1 METKPTLIVMLS
13 RFPYPLEKGD
23 KLRAFHQL
31 KGLSEKYAIHLMCTV
46 ENKIEPAHFEHVKA
60 YCTSIHLF
68 HLSKLGLAFQLFLSV
83 FSKKPFQALYF
94 YRFTHQLKI
103 GRLIRDIRPDHI
115 YCQLIRV
122 SEYVK
127 DYHYCNKTID
137 YMDAFSKGME
147 RRVQT
152 ESFFFRWF
160 YRLESKRLALYE
172 RSIFDYFENHTII
185 SEQDRSLLIHPNKQQ
200 VVVVPNGIDASF
212 FDKTTCAKD
221 TDIVFTGNFSYAP
234 NIDAAVILATKILPA
249 LHQKGHK
256 INLLLSGANPSAKV
270 KALANENIIIGGWV
284 DDIRTSYQRSKL
296 FVAPLFIGTG
306 LQNKLLEAMASGL
319 PCISTPLVNQAL
331 AAVDGESILLA
342 NSPEAIVSKIEW
354 VLEHPELAAKIGEN
368 GKTYIQSTY
377 SWTTQNELLSAL
389 LQR

>member
-1 METKPTLIVMLS
+1 MLS

-31 KGLSEKYAIHLMCTV
+31 KGLSEQYSIHLLCTV
-46 ENKIEPAHFEHVKA
+46 ENTIEPAHFEHVKA
-60 YCTSIHLF
+60 YCASIHLF

-94 YRFTHQLKI
+94 YRFVHQLKI
-103 GRLIRDIRPDHI
+103 TRLIHEIQPTHI

-152 ESFFFRWF
+152 ESFLFRWF
-160 YRLESKRLALYE
+160 YRIESKRLALYE
-172 RSIFDYFENHTII
+172 RSVFDYFEHHTII
-185 SEQDRSLLIHPNKQQ
+185 SEQDRSLLIHPNKIR
-200 VVVVPNGIDASF
+200 VNVVPNGIARSF
-212 FDKTTCAKD
+212 FETIECEKD

-234 NIDAAVILATKILPA
+234 NIDAAVILATKILPE
-249 LHQKGHK
+249 LHKKGHRVT
-256 INLLLSGANPSAKV
+256 LLLSGANPSNRV
-270 KALANENIIIGGWV
+270 KSLANETIQIGGWV
-284 DDIRTSYQRSKL
+284 DDIRTSYQRSKI

-319 PCISTPLVNQAL
+319 PCITTPLVNQAL
-331 AAVDGESILLA
+331 RANNNESILLA
-342 NSPEAIVSKIEW
+342 DSPEAIIEQIEW
-354 VLEHPELAAKIGEN
+354 VLTHPELAKKIGEN
-368 GKTYIQSTY
+368 GQFFVHSNY
-377 SWTTQNELLSAL
+377 SWTTKNSLLGTILAND
-389 LQR
+389 

>member
-1 METKPTLIVMLS
+1 MLS

-31 KGLSEKYAIHLMCTV
+31 KGLSKTHKIHLFCTV
-46 ENKIEPAHFEHVKA
+46 ESEIKPTDFQQVNQFCESIQLFRLTKI
-60 YCTSIHLF
+60 
-68 HLSKLGLAFQLFLSV
+68 GLAFQLLLSC
-83 FSKKPFQALYF
+83 FSNKPFQAIYF
-94 YRFTHQLKI
+94 YRIKHQLKI
-103 GRLIRDIRPDHI
+103 TRLIQSIKPDHI

-147 RRVQT
+147 RRIQT
-152 ESFFFRWF
+152 ESIFTRWF
-160 YRLESKRLALYE
+160 YRLESKRLTQYE
-172 RSIFDYFENHTII
+172 RSIFDYFEHHTII
-185 SEQDRSLLIHPNKQQ
+185 SDQDRSLLVHPNKQK
-200 VVVVPNGIDASF
+200 VVVVPNGIDTAF
-212 FDKTTCAKD
+212 FETLSYSKD
-221 TDIVFTGNFSYAP
+221 IDIVFTGNFSYAP

-256 INLLLSGANPSAKV
+256 INLLLSGANPTNKV
-270 KALANENIIIGGWV
+270 LGLASKSVIVGGWV
-284 DDIRTSYQRSKL
+284 DDIRHSYQRSKL

-319 PCISTPLVNQAL
+319 PCVTTPLVNQAL
-331 AAVDGESILLA
+331 SAKNNESILLA
-342 NSPEAIVSKIEW
+342 DSPETIVAQIEW
-354 VLEHPELAAKIGEN
+354 VLAHPELAAKIGEN
-368 GKTYIQSTY
+368 GKAYIQSNY

-389 LQR
+389 LQS